1 MFMPEDLFAQL
12 DNELNNMTLDIKY
25 DMEKQNAKKAEITK
39 SLIENFWKVWI
50 RFDKIKVPFTMEP
63 SYSTFA
69 TFEEFPEHWEFR
81 NIDFAQINTISLVD
95 RSQEQGRTG
104 DSLKAWYYTVDKSMH
119 LRIVFEYCE
128 GEHYYKYSG
137 WKRIFTQQIIY
148 DAPLERVNF
157 TKIWDVLAGVIKV
170 WFESHLRHNRD
181 IIIKYCKENFEKG
194 ETFTQ

>member
-1 MFMPEDLFAQL
+1 MAEDLFAQL
-12 DNELNNMTLDIKY
+12 DRELVDMTVDIKE
-25 DMEKQNAKKAEITK
+25 DMIKQNEKKAELSK

-50 RFDKIKVPFTMEP
+50 RFDKIKIPFTMEP

-69 TFEEFPEHWEFR
+69 VFDEFPEQWKFR
-81 NIDFAQINTISLVD
+81 NIDFSQISTISLVD

-104 DSLKAWYYTVDKSMH
+104 DSLKAWYYNVDKATH

-157 TKIWDVLAGVIKV
+157 NKVWDVLSGVIKV
-170 WFESHLRHNRD
+170 WFESHLRRNRD
-181 IIIKYCKENFEKG
+181 IIIKYSKENFEKG